1 MLLLILNIGCERFY
15 FCPLFT
21 IDWFKPE
28 ITTAPYSSSA
38 GISNAIFPGGVAS
51 EDRIEKL
58 AKNIEFL
65 ILKEI

>member
-1 MLLLILNIGCERFY
+1 LPAGNIAHPC
-15 FCPLFT
+15 
-21 IDWFKPE
+21 K
-28 ITTAPYSSSA
+28 
-38 GISNAIFPGGVAS
+38 NAIFPGGVAS